1 MKGTCPIFRDGARYC
16 KKATRAPLQKQ
27 TFSLGR
33 KEALFTIVFELNQ
46 DKKYSIKSLCESL
59 KISRSGYYK
68 WLNKSPSAQELRAE
82 EIAKEIQRIF
92 KESQA
97 TFGVVRMYYALKRE
111 RNWNV
116 NKKAIRRIMRRLHLL
131 PEIRKKRPN
140 WINTAAVY
148 TADNIIQR
156 NFEASGPNEKWFTD
170 VSYIF
175 YGKREKAYISAII
188 DRYDLSIVSYIIS
201 QKNDNKLVMDTI
213 KLAMERNHSVRPI
226 IHSDR
231 GYQYTSLE
239 YKRLTEH
246 YDFDVS
252 MSRPGK
258 CLDNQPIES
267 FWGVLKSEYY
277 YRNRFSTFEELQSG
291 IGQYI
296 DYYMNKRYVP
306 KFNGLTPAEY
316 RKMAA

>member
-1 MKGTCPIFRDGARYC
+1 M
-16 KKATRAPLQKQ
+16 
-27 TFSLGR
+27 
-33 KEALFTIVFELNQ
+33 VFELNQ

-267 FWGVLKSEYY
+267 FWGY
-277 YRNRFSTFEELQSG
+277 
-291 IGQYI
+291 
-296 DYYMNKRYVP
+296 
-306 KFNGLTPAEY
+306 
-316 RKMAA
+316 